1 LLALDSAIL
10 LSTMMEIARNLQI
23 PSFFPFFPF
32 FPLFPLFFPLDSYLI
47 AEL

>member
-23 PSFFPFFPF
+23 PSFFPFFP
-32 FPLFPLFFPLDSYLI
+32 LLFFPLDSYLI